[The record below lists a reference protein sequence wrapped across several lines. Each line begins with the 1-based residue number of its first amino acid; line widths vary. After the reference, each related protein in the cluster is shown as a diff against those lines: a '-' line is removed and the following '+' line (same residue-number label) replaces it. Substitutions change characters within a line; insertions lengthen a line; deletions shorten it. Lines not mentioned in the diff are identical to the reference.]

1 MVGQGG
7 RGGWSGVH
15 RGSTVPQLP
24 SVKGAANCG
33 ASGQAASVRRR
44 GGGGSTSPRDAQ
56 CGRRCCRH
64 AMTQG
69 AAGQGGREGG
79 EFTFSEPSHLH
90 YYDLGHSHLL
100 FLVVVMPLLPD
111 GYTFKCK

>member
-7 RGGWSGVH
+7 RGGWSRVH
-15 RGSTVPQLP
+15 RGSAVPQLP

-33 ASGQAASVRRR
+33 ASGQAASVRRG

-69 AAGQGGREGG
+69 AAGQGGRGVY
-79 EFTFSEPSHLH
+79 FQ
-90 YYDLGHSHLL
+90 
-100 FLVVVMPLLPD
+100 
-111 GYTFKCK
+111 